1 MTLPKVSLA
10 FLNDKAHPPRGSGR
24 TRDRLWLGRPDR
36 GQFAL
41 SHPKGDDLDPESDAQ
56 LLSYTECSPPTHASS
71 AGHVP
76 QRRAHG
82 ADVSDEVSVDRR
94 TGAL

>member
-1 MTLPKVSLA
+1 MTRPKGSLG
-10 FLNDKAHPPRGSGR
+10 FLKDKAQRPRVSGR
-24 TRDRLWLGRPDR
+24 TLARLWLGRPDR

-82 ADVSDEVSVDRR
+82 ADVSDEISVDRR